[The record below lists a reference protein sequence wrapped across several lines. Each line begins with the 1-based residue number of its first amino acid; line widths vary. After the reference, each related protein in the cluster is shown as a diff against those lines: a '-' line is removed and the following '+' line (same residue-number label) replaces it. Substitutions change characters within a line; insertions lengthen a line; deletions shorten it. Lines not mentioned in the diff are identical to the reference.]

1 MKALLDFIP
10 LVIFFM
16 LFKEQGIWVATKA
29 LLISTTIVYAI
40 HFALQKW
47 RLEKMQWITFIA
59 TLAFGCI
66 TLLLHDDMYIR
77 AKSTVINWIF
87 SLVLLISPF
96 VGKEKMPLIQRGFGA
111 VFELDRAG
119 WMKVNYVWAFFFFLL
134 GALHAV
140 FAFVWYEQWIEF
152 KVFGGTAILL
162 TFMVGNFIALRKHL
176 KHPEA

>member
-10 LVIFFM
+10 LVIFFV
-16 LFKEQGIWVATKA
+16 LFKQQGIWEATKA
-29 LLISTTIVYAI
+29 LLIATTIIHAI
-40 HFALQKW
+40 HFVLQKW

-66 TLLLHDDMYIR
+66 TLMLHDDVYIR
-77 AKSTVINWIF
+77 AKSTVINWVFTI
-87 SLVLLISPF
+87 VLLASPF
-96 VGKEKMPLIQRGFGA
+96 VGKEKIPLMQRAFGS
-111 VFELDRAG
+111 VFEMNRPS
-119 WMKVNYVWAFFFFLL
+119 WMKVNYSWALFFFLL

-152 KVFGGTAILL
+152 KVFGGTAIMLV
-162 TFMVGNFIALRKHL
+162 FMIANFIVLRKYF